1 MSNLRDFNEIYELS
15 EGKILSLENE
25 QTRLKH
31 AIVVKEKGE
40 IRDFINKILDIAK
53 FMDEHEIPTVSSGI
67 KYPNTYNDPQR
78 GKFKIKVLDK
88 KVYVCKVRNTCTTPV
103 FEKRYDEVD
112 TKGECLAPEFSG
124 DDIEVFIKGII
135 RKYDDIM
142 RNLQDEVL
150 DGQKAKIDKLQ
161 TENEDLRK
169 ILAS

>member
-15 EGKILSLENE
+15 EVKILSLSSE
-25 QTRLKH
+25 QDRLKH
-31 AIVVKEKGE
+31 AIVIKENGE

-53 FMDEHEIPTVSSGI
+53 FMDKHEIPVVSSGI
-67 KYPNTYNDPQR
+67 KYPNDYLDPQR

-88 KVYVCKVRNTCTTPV
+88 RIYVCKIRNTCTIPI

-112 TKGECLAPEFSG
+112 PKKECFAPEFSG
-124 DDIEVFIKGII
+124 KDIEYFIKGIL

-142 RNLQDEVL
+142 RDLQDEVL
-150 DGQKAKIDKLQ
+150 DGQQAKIERLQ
-161 TENEDLRK
+161 IENEDLRK